1 MMHGLAGS
9 GALLLSVLT
18 QITGSGAGML
28 YLVLF
33 GVGSIGGMML
43 AAGAFSVPFSAQL
56 TGNPRFRTA
65 LVLLSSGLCIALGAK
80 VIYENVLA

>member
-1 MMHGLAGS
+1 
-9 GALLLSVLT
+9 
-18 QITGSGAGML
+18 ML

-56 TGNPRFRTA
+56 TGHPRFRAA

-80 VIYENVLA
+80 VIYENVVA